1 MVDISK
7 NNPRLLGI
15 EIGGTKLQVGLGHGD
30 GRLIALER
38 CRAEPSRGAAGILE
52 KIQGATDHLLEKC
65 GVSPKDLDVVGIG
78 FGGPVDSDR
87 GVVVLSNQITGWDGY
102 PLVEWTRQNLG
113 VDRVVL
119 RNDAAA
125 AALGEARYGAGVGFN
140 PVLYL
145 TIGSGIG
152 GGLIVDGR
160 IYRGS
165 GRGSIEVGHLI
176 VQGFGGSK
184 GDETVASRRT
194 LENIASGWSIA
205 REGQRLVTE
214 IRGEIKLDSAS
225 PLTRLCGGESSRITC
240 ELVAQAAI
248 EGDPGAKQILSNARI
263 ALGQAL
269 AHTITLLSPRRIILG
284 GGVSRI
290 GEENWFK
297 PIRDEIEQRVF
308 PPFRGGYDLVPAA
321 LGEEVVVHGALA
333 LALDASRHDRAN

>member
-214 IRGEIKLDSAS
+214 IRGGIKLDSAS
-225 PLTRLCGGESSRITC
+225 PLTRLCGGETSKITS
-240 ELVAQAAI
+240 EMVAQAAI

-269 AHTITLLSPRRIILG
+269 AHAITLLSPRRIILG

-290 GEENWFK
+290 GEENWFE
-297 PIRDEIEQRVF
+297 PIREEIDRRVF
-308 PPFRGGYDLVPAA
+308 SPFRGTYDLVPAA

-333 LALDASRHDRAN
+333 LALDAFRRNQAT